1 MFQLCQPLILASNSP
16 RRKQLL
22 RDCGFTFEVQ
32 VLHTDEN
39 FPDGLETD
47 QVASFIS
54 CQKAKVFQGL
64 YPEHL
69 VLTADTIV
77 AIDNQI
83 LGKPADHDDAV
94 RMLASLSGRTHEVIT
109 AVSLLVGDRIE
120 TVSDIALVSFKALT
134 AAEIDYYV
142 TNYKPYDKAGAYG
155 VQEWIGMI
163 GINKIE
169 GSYYTIM
176 GLPVHLVYELL
187 QPYTTN

>member
-22 RDCGFTFEVQ
+22 RDCGFTFEVR
-32 VLHTDEN
+32 VLHTDES
-39 FPDGLETD
+39 FPDDLKTD

-54 CQKAKVFQGL
+54 CQKAKVFKGL

-77 AIDNQI
+77 VIDNQI

-176 GLPVHLVYELL
+176 GLPVHLVNELL
-187 QPYTTN
+187 QPYTNN